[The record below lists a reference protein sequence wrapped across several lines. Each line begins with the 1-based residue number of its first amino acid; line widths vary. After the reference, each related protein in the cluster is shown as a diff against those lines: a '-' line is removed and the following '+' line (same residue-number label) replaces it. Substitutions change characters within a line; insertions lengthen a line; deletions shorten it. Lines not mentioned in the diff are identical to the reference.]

1 MHECE
6 ELNKTYDCY
15 FPSKLIFNLTL
26 LDGLRGFIADDGEKL
41 LDTHGS
47 VASGLNFEC
56 LCLCVVISAINS
68 SDFGLGGVLW
78 REIFDLEFV

>member
-6 ELNKTYDCY
+6 KLDKTYNCY
-15 FPSKLIFNLTL
+15 FPPKLIFNLTL
-26 LDGLRGFIADDGEKL
+26 LDGLRGFITNDGEKL

-56 LCLCVVISAINS
+56 LCVVISATS
-68 SDFGLGGVLW
+68 LSDFGLGGVVC